1 MRPKANYNSPFLLH
15 RKWTDWAGILHL
27 VTKLKSYAS
36 WDVILWNPFKIHA
49 FFSWGL
55 PPCVEN
61 TQHQKLHMNW
71 NSVGYY
77 LLNHSCL
84 STVFLSPK
92 DSQQSIPLKIL
103 FLAVRRK
110 LYKLW
115 HNREEKRKKLC
126 LAFSCKLLR

>member
-1 MRPKANYNSPFLLH
+1 MRPKAYDNSLFLLH

-27 VTKLKSYAS
+27 VTNLKSYAS
-36 WDVILWNPFKIHA
+36 WDVILWSPFKIHA

-71 NSVGYY
+71 NSFGY
-77 LLNHSCL
+77 LLNHSGL
-84 STVFLSPK
+84 STVFMFPK
-92 DSQQSIPLKIL
+92 DSQQSITLKIL

-110 LYKLW
+110 TVKNYDIIV
-115 HNREEKRKKLC
+115 KKMLKKWC
-126 LAFSCKLLR
+126 HDFCWKLLR